1 MKELKPNKVNMMKDL
16 LPKLM
21 IVATILIGVGI
32 FWLVSTRPGA
42 GVGANA
48 ALTLEE
54 PPSTCGYCERNLVGA
69 TSEEIGEFVVDLAM
83 TQLNPQ
89 GSPEV
94 LAVRSIVWEE
104 SAQLGLGCLP
114 DFASI
119 EDAPLAV
126 VILKG
131 DMDLGSAVLGL
142 GSLPAEQRRVK
153 YVAIVMDLWAA
164 SWVHLTGSPTG
175 EQYNLILNDPTLPQS
190 TADQK
195 SECPP
200 RAPRTVHYG
209 QSAGGVIYPTPEPGA
224 TIIVEPTEVIPQPV
238 STTEPGATIIV
249 EPTEVIP

>member
-131 DMDLGSAVLGL
+131 EHGPGKCSAWPRISPSRAKACQICGHCNGFMGCELG
-142 GSLPAEQRRVK
+142 P
-153 YVAIVMDLWAA
+153 
-164 SWVHLTGSPTG
+164 
-175 EQYNLILNDPTLPQS
+175 LNWLS
-190 TADQK
+190 NW
-195 SECPP
+195 
-200 RAPRTVHYG
+200 
-209 QSAGGVIYPTPEPGA
+209 
-224 TIIVEPTEVIPQPV
+224 
-238 STTEPGATIIV
+238 
-249 EPTEVIP
+249 